1 MRKTAW
7 VLIIILLVSCGLY
20 ALNLKGTNLKKIL
33 DQVRAANLSKIEAM
47 YWKPL
52 AEGIVQ
58 CHLCPRRCIIADGRR
73 GACGARLNIKGKLY
87 TLVYGKVIAIH
98 NDPIEKK
105 PFSHFLPGTYALS
118 IATAGCNL
126 RCLFC
131 QNWQISQTAPEDAK
145 NVALDPEKIVSLAKQ
160 YKIPSI
166 AYTYTEPTVFY
177 EFMYDTARL
186 AKAQGIR
193 NVMHSCGYINP
204 EPLKELLK
212 YMDAADIDLKGF
224 TEEFYA
230 QYCSASLQP
239 VLDTLVAIKES
250 GTWLEIT
257 HLVIPNKNDDPKT
270 FKKMCLWIKKN
281 LGPDVPIHL
290 SAFHPNYMM
299 LDTPP
304 TPIETVEELYAIA
317 KKVGLN
323 YVYIGNIYG
332 NTREG
337 TYCPKDGKLVIKR
350 QGYRILENNII
361 DGKCKFDGTPIPG
374 VWK

>member
-7 VLIIILLVSCGLY
+7 VLIAVLLISSGVF
-20 ALNLKGTNLKKIL
+20 ALNLKGTNLNKIL
-33 DQVRAANLSKIEAM
+33 EQIRAANLSQIKAV
-47 YWKPL
+47 YWNPVVD
-52 AEGIVQ
+52 GIVQ
-58 CHLCPRRCIIADGRR
+58 CHLCPRRCIIADGQR
-73 GACGARLNIKGKLY
+73 GACGARVNIKGTLY
-87 TLVYGKVIAIH
+87 SLVYGKVIAIH

-105 PFSHFLPGTYALS
+105 PFAHFLPGTNALS

-131 QNWQISQTAPEDAK
+131 QNWQISQTAPEDAQ
-145 NVALDPEKIVSLAKQ
+145 NVALDPKNIVDLAEQ

-166 AYTYTEPTVFY
+166 AYTYTEPTIFY
-177 EFMYDTARL
+177 EFMYDTAKL
-186 AKAQGIR
+186 AKARGIR

-224 TEEFYA
+224 SEEFYN

-239 VLDTLVAIKES
+239 VLDTLVTIKES

-257 HLVIPNKNDDPKT
+257 HLVIPNANDDPEMFT
-270 FKKMCLWIKKN
+270 KMCRWIKDN
-281 LGPDVPIHL
+281 LGPDVPLHL

-299 LDTPP
+299 LDTTP
-304 TPIETVEELYAIA
+304 TPIETMEELYAIT
-317 KKVGLN
+317 KEVGLK

-332 NTREG
+332 NTKES
-337 TYCPKDGKLVIKR
+337 TYCPKDGKLLIKR
-350 QGYRILENNII
+350 QGYKILENNII
-361 DGKCKFDGTPIPG
+361 DGKCKFDGTIIPG